1 MRDSTYVCRK
11 CIRMSTKL
19 TLLIDE
25 AVVAD
30 AKAYARESG
39 KSLSKIIEGYL
50 RGLRKKQKKGVEDDL
65 PPILKRLHGCVNTT
79 DNRNYKE
86 IIEEEIIKKYS

>member
-1 MRDSTYVCRK
+1 
-11 CIRMSTKL
+11 MSAKL

-50 RGLRKKQKKGVEDDL
+50 RGLRKKQSKNTEEDL
-65 PPILKRLHGCVNTT
+65 PPLLKRLHGCIETNDTR
-79 DNRNYKE
+79 DYKE
-86 IIEEEIIKKYS
+86 IIQEEVLKKHSK

>member
-1 MRDSTYVCRK
+1 
-11 CIRMSTKL
+11 MSAKL

-50 RGLRKKQKKGVEDDL
+50 RGLRKKQKKGTEEEL
-65 PPILKRLHGCVNTT
+65 PPILKRLHGCVDTKK
-79 DNRNYKE
+79 DNSSYKE
-86 IIEEEIIKKYS
+86 IIEAEIIKKYS

>member
-1 MRDSTYVCRK
+1 
-11 CIRMSTKL
+11 MSAKL

-50 RGLRKKQKKGVEDDL
+50 RGLRKKQSKSPEEDL
-65 PPILKRLHGCVNTT
+65 PPLLKRLHGCVQT
-79 DNRNYKE
+79 DDKRDYKE
-86 IIEEEIIKKYS
+86 IIHEEILKKHH

>member
-1 MRDSTYVCRK
+1 
-11 CIRMSTKL
+11 MSAKL

-50 RGLRKKQKKGVEDDL
+50 RGLRKKQPKS
-65 PPILKRLHGCVNTT
+65 P
-79 DNRNYKE
+79 
-86 IIEEEIIKKYS
+86 EEWRPALMAGLMNIVSGEPLVCLN

>member
-1 MRDSTYVCRK
+1 
-11 CIRMSTKL
+11 MSTKL

-25 AVVAD
+25 SVVAD

-50 RGLRKKQKKGVEDDL
+50 RGLRKKQKNNTEEEL
-65 PPILKRLHGCVNTT
+65 PAILKRLHGCV
-79 DNRNYKE
+79 DAKDVRNYE
-86 IIEEEIIKKYS
+86 EVIQEEIIKKYS

>member
-1 MRDSTYVCRK
+1 
-11 CIRMSTKL
+11 MSAKL

-50 RGLRKKQKKGVEDDL
+50 RGLPKKQKKSTEEEL
-65 PPILKRLHGCVNTT
+65 PPILKRLHGCIDTKKDT
-79 DNRNYKE
+79 RSYKE